1 MRHLGK
7 SITNRLLP
15 RGLDTRLRSEL
26 QYRRLVQA
34 FPTAA
39 RRHHGLAGE
48 LVVSLTSYPV
58 RYATLHLTLKS
69 LLRQQTVPDR
79 IVLWIAD
86 GDVAAL
92 PRATRALFAQGI
104 ELRIVRDVRSYK
116 KLVFALSA
124 FPRAFIATA
133 DDDVFYPPEWLTAL
147 VEGQYGSE
155 PVISCHR
162 AHRLREQ
169 GPGALVP
176 YHEWEWDV
184 QDAEARDASVDLM
197 PTGIGGVLYPPNAL
211 HPDAA
216 NQELFARYA
225 PSADDLWFYWCA
237 RRAGTRHRKVG
248 GLFDQTAWPSSQS
261 ERLYDQN
268 RTDNDLQIAALVQ
281 DFGNPLRMP
290 MAASRE
296 AVSVL

>member
-290 MAASRE
+290 MAAPRE
-296 AVSVL
+296 ALSVL